1 MMLAAENS
9 MLNPFFAQI
18 ITAIDM
24 VRMVRRSSSSQPASL
39 HDRATKACSKAKLW
53 IIQAVLIFFMWS
65 VAQNVPEVMDFALIL
80 QFSDFVHRRNSTIHP
95 VLSTIRH
102 KQKNRLIINVYFRR
116 PIYNDKP

>member
-1 MMLAAENS
+1 MQDGEIMDYPGGFDL
-9 MLNPFFAQI
+9 
-18 ITAIDM
+18 
-24 VRMVRRSSSSQPASL
+24 L
-39 HDRATKACSKAKLW
+39 HGVC
-53 IIQAVLIFFMWS
+53 
-65 VAQNVPEVMDFALIL
+65 AQNMPEVMDFALIL